1 MTSENDK
8 QDGPDEVQ
16 RRIRIRVA
24 ALGHTSIKEFH
35 RDYSISGGTRSYQ
48 WWWGLSES
56 SSVQAVTEAAQALGV
71 PLPSLLG
78 GRGANDSDLLK
89 VGIGESSGRV
99 AINE

>member
-1 MTSENDK
+1 MAIN
-8 QDGPDEVQ
+8 QDGERSSDEVQ

-35 RDYSISGGTRSYQ
+35 REYEGSGGSRSYQ

-56 SSVQAVTEAAQALGV
+56 SSVQFVSEASVALGV

-78 GRGANDSDLLK
+78 GVGANDSDLLR
-89 VGIGESSGRV
+89 VGVGESSGRV
-99 AINE
+99 SINE